1 MARGRR
7 RRTAALAVVASA
19 LPRCSAGTPVGG
31 EKEDTFWLHWLAC
44 GMGKPTPSTFA
55 CSDGVK
61 EDFRVRMVARREIE
75 ASKCALARGKSDK
88 HHGTLRILDVGAGPL
103 TTLGTDCGGALVEV
117 IPVDV
122 LAPQYDTTLMR
133 LKLQPRV
140 RTQYAPMEALASHFA
155 RGFFDL
161 VHCTNA
167 LDHAQDPLR
176 AVQQMVAIAKPRH
189 AVQIISWVNE
199 SQSENGFGM
208 HQWDLFAD
216 SRHHF
221 MMAHRGGRVVDV
233 TEALSSTAR
242 VEVMLKEHVWQQ
254 ASIPLAQCA
263 ALRRARK
270 CVMEV
275 VLTRL
280 SKEGTS

>member
-1 MARGRR
+1 MADRGVRLDR
-7 RRTAALAVVASA
+7 LSRLVRLLSA
-19 LPRCSAGTPVGG
+19 LLREGGTG
-31 EKEDTFWLHWLAC
+31 
-44 GMGKPTPSTFA
+44 PSSFA
-55 CSDGVK
+55 
-61 EDFRVRMVARREIE
+61 
-75 ASKCALARGKSDK
+75 
-88 HHGTLRILDVGAGPL
+88 
-103 TTLGTDCGGALVEV
+103 
-117 IPVDV
+117 
-122 LAPQYDTTLMR
+122 
-133 LKLQPRV
+133 
-140 RTQYAPMEALASHFA
+140 
-155 RGFFDL
+155 
-161 VHCTNA
+161 
-167 LDHAQDPLR
+167 
-176 AVQQMVAIAKPRH
+176 H